1 MDECEAQ
8 ISSVLL
14 QRGPYLGTCPVYD
27 VTLRVDGAATWNG
40 GRLVDRLGSSEAQ
53 IDVNDYNRLA
63 SFIERARFVGCKLGG
78 FMSHQAFRGALASLA
93 GATSPVPAGFVDLLG
108 TIHTTRRAA
117 QACLVLGGA
126 DHAR

>member
-93 GATSPVPAGFVDLLG
+93 GATSPVPAGSAPARRPCSA
-108 TIHTTRRAA
+108 TTPTSTPTSTTTTPPA
-117 QACLVLGGA
+117 
-126 DHAR
+126 